1 MTSKAY
7 YILVLL
13 FSIVNLCSAQN
24 KILPEEEER
33 FVVRGSVI
41 ERVSYEPISGV
52 TIEINGS
59 KYATTDD
66 TGRFKIEARKGD
78 LLIIKHPE
86 FETIY
91 YTIKDDERISVEV
104 EPVSNKFSKIRSG
117 KSNIKEFNRLLD
129 SAISY
134 KKKDAEQSIQFVV
147 DALNESQSQS
157 QNAEAYEVS
166 ADIYMYWKQYDL
178 AITNY
183 KISLQNYNSVDA
195 KLKLAEAYR
204 LNGDYQSSLDTY
216 EDISLRNLSNWQ
228 KTEYYEGLGDTNL
241 RIGAYDV
248 AIDSY
253 DKGLSVAKKHLITPK
268 VTDFNSKIAEA
279 LNNQGKKAEAKDY
292 FSKSLNLA
300 NEENMNRGLIE
311 KVKVADFENENQS
324 YDDEIELRKQAINT
338 ISGMETDSIIDN
350 ASALTP
356 QKQNYKIG
364 NAFYLRRD
372 YDSAIPYLEESIKIA
387 DTRGDLIVKKDA
399 TKKLS
404 DVFESAGNYDKA
416 YEKLKE
422 YKGIVD
428 ELYIQME
435 QEISQAKQF
444 SRRISESNNT
454 ITNLKSERQ
463 LSLSNYQLT
472 EERNKSQQ
480 LIIYSL
486 LGGLLLL
493 LFSGYFMYKSIK
505 QQKLANNLLALK
517 SLRSQMN
524 PHFIFNALNSVNSF
538 IASNDERTANKY
550 LSDFSLLMRAVLE
563 NSEEDFIP
571 LQKEIELIELY
582 TKLEHF
588 RFQDKFDY
596 SIVVDESIAVD
607 AFVIP
612 PMLLQPYIENAVWH
626 GLRYKKEK
634 GQLMINIHQTKK
646 DELSIIISDDGIG
659 RERSKAMKTA
669 HQKKQNSKGMGNI
682 KRRVTILNKMY
693 KDRVDVFIDDLHED
707 SEDAGTKV
715 VVTLKKD

>member
-1 MTSKAY
+1 VTSKAY